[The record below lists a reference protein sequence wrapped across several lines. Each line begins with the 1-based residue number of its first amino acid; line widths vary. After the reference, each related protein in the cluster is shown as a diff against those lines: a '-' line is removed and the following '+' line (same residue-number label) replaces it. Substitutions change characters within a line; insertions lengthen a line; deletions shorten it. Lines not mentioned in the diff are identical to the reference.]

1 MAVGFGMRVLYH
13 NRTRLREDV
22 ERDECGGAEYV
33 GFERLLRESDVL
45 SLHLPLNENTRHT
58 LSHAQFALL
67 KPGAI
72 IINTARGGVIDES
85 ALVDALHSGQVGGCG
100 LDVYENE
107 PAVHPGL
114 LALTSSDSA
123 SASADYQQ
131 QQNATP
137 PPPRVVLLPH
147 MGTYTTETTAA
158 MEAWT
163 IGNVRKVLD
172 GDFGGVS
179 VVPEQR
185 EMEW

>member
-1 MAVGFGMRVLYH
+1 MYTQLKLIQ
-13 NRTRLREDV
+13 NPP
-22 ERDECGGAEYV
+22 
-33 GFERLLRESDVL
+33 L
-45 SLHLPLNENTRHT
+45 SQENTRHT

-72 IINTARGGVIDES
+72 IINTARGGVIDEA

-107 PAVHPGL
+107 PTVHPGL
-114 LALTSSDSA
+114 LALA
-123 SASADYQQ
+123 SASADP
-131 QQNATP
+131 QQNAV
-137 PPPRVVLLPH
+137 PRVVLLPH

-172 GDFGGVS
+172 EDFRGVS

-185 EMEW
+185 GLEW